1 MNEINVKKLE
11 EYILSNFGNENK
23 SVEEKAKIKSS
34 PMFNIM
40 LYALVCYD
48 KKQVEELTIKIKNNQ
63 YKVKRI
69 VKEEQ

>member
-1 MNEINVKKLE
+1 MNETNVKKLE

-23 SVEEKAKIKSS
+23 SVEEKAKIKAS

-48 KKQVEELTIKIKNNQ
+48 KKQVEELTIKIKNNAI
-63 YKVKRI
+63 KVGG
-69 VKEEQ
+69 VVVE